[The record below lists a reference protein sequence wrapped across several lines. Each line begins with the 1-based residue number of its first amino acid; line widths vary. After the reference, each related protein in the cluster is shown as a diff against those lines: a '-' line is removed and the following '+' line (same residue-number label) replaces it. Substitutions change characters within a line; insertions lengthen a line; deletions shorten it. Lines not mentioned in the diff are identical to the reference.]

1 MLLADTETVVDR
13 PSNSMKPPDEDNEA
27 DVVQHESIE
36 DPLILRLVTMFE
48 SPVIIPKP
56 PLETAW
62 QPDMIELLMFR
73 IGLILEL
80 VSVAQM
86 NPPS

>member
-1 MLLADTETVVDR
+1 M
-13 PSNSMKPPDEDNEA
+13 
-27 DVVQHESIE
+27 
-36 DPLILRLVTMFE
+36 ILMLVTMFE

-62 QPDMIELLMFR
+62 QPEMIELLMFK

-80 VSVAQM
+80 VNVAKR
-86 NPPS
+86 NPPN